1 VPTHLAAPPTAR
13 TVRDPARTAP
23 ETPPDPFSPEIVH
36 ELELARLRGRK
47 IRRAAGVASF
57 TGWTVSICAAVTLL
71 FGIFSITSLLL
82 GGALAVVGYNE
93 FSGAKMLRRLD
104 LRAPRRLGFN
114 QIGLCGVLIVYSLW
128 SIHST
133 LAAPSPYAAVLA
145 SEGQA
150 AGMLGSI
157 EQLQTTVTLVVY
169 GSLIIVSIVFQGSM
183 AWYYFTRGRYIKTYI
198 SETRPCIVD
207 LQRATSLL

>member
-1 VPTHLAAPPTAR
+1 MP
-13 TVRDPARTAP
+13 P

-36 ELELARLRGRK
+36 ELEVARLRGRK

-93 FSGAKMLRRLD
+93 FSGAKLLRRLD
-104 LRAPRRLGFN
+104 LRAPRRLGLN

-145 SEGQA
+145 SGGQA

-169 GSLIIVSIVFQGSM
+169 GSLIVVSIVFQGSM
-183 AWYYFTRGRYIKTYI
+183 AWYYFTRDRHIKAYIN
-198 SETRPCIVD
+198 ETRPCIVD